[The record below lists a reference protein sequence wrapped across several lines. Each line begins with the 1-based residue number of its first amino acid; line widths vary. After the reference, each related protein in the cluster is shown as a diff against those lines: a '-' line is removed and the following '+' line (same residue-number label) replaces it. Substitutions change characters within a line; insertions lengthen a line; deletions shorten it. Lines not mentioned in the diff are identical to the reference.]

1 MSSMMECRDLT
12 GQRRVNVELEA
23 AATVADVAA
32 EAVWRLQL
40 PSRSQRNMPLDYQ
53 LRAQSGELMRPS
65 ESLQDERVRDL
76 LTSGQV
82 TVIPRL
88 TAA

>member
-1 MSSMMECRDLT
+1 
-12 GQRRVNVELEA
+12 
-23 AATVADVAA
+23 VAEVAG
-32 EAVWRLQL
+32 EAVSRLNL
-40 PSRSQRNMPLDYQ
+40 PTRSQRNMPLDYQ
-53 LRAQSGELMRPS
+53 LRAESGELLRPS

-76 LTSGQV
+76 LTGGQV